1 VWSPCGEEASRRA
14 AEMIEWLRREQAGK
28 LFVLSHGP
36 PQADNEANVNTTENK
51 DEIQPDGQ
59 MHTRCLISLTVV
71 GIVIFYIL
79 KKWS

>member
-1 VWSPCGEEASRRA
+1 MYGWVWSPSDEEANRRA
-14 AEMIEWLRREQAGK
+14 AEMMEKFRSK
-28 LFVLSHGP
+28 
-36 PQADNEANVNTTENK
+36 QADNEANVNTTENK